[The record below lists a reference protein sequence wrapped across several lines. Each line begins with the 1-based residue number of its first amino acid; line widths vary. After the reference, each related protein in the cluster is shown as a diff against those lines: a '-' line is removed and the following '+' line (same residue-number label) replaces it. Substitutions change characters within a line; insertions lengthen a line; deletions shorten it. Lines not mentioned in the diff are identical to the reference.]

1 MHDHLGGGLLP
12 VEEAELDLARD
23 AIPGRLGAT
32 TLTAQSNPH
41 AAEAPMKEVTCMC
54 GWQIRGTADE
64 VVAAIQEHGEQTH
77 GRRPSR
83 EEILAIAV
91 DLGPAGDAAPS

>member
-1 MHDHLGGGLLP
+1 
-12 VEEAELDLARD
+12 
-23 AIPGRLGAT
+23 
-32 TLTAQSNPH
+32 
-41 AAEAPMKEVTCMC
+41 MKEVTCMC
-54 GWQIRGTADE
+54 GWQTRGTADE
-64 VVAAIQEHGEQTH
+64 VVAAIQEHGERTH